1 MQPDLDSLPTL
12 TPRQAYLAM
21 LEFLNS
27 EFELAGTEKTVHLGG
42 LLAEL
47 APESDG
53 SSSDPG
59 GVLTFTDAVVEVL
72 SPTYRSAWS
81 ELEPRA

>member
-1 MQPDLDSLPTL
+1 MQHDLDSLPNL

-21 LEFLNS
+21 IEFLNA
-27 EFELAGTEKTVHLGG
+27 EFDLAGAEKTVHLGG

-47 APESDG
+47 APEKDG

-59 GVLTFTDAVVEVL
+59 GVITFADAVAKVL
-72 SPTYRSAWS
+72 SPGYRTAWS
-81 ELEPRA
+81 GTEPRA